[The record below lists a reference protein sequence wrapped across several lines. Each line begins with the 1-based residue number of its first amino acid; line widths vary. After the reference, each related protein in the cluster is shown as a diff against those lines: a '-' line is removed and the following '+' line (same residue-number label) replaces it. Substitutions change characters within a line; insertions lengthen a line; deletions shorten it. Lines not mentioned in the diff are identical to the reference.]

1 MAGFLFLGSPSGLPA
16 PPSQQPPPR
25 SVSDLSVRELPL
37 FPLPDVVLFPQ
48 EVLPLHIFE
57 PRYRMMVNQCI
68 DEQQPFG
75 VVLMREDTPDWRE
88 YDGMVALPYEVG
100 TTAHIRQVERLPDGR
115 INVVTLG
122 MRRFRVR
129 KLQFDMP
136 YLQGEVEM
144 FPLGQT
150 VKPVAESRLEAIR
163 RLLTSYVTLLSSIM
177 DTDIDLDQ
185 MPEDAQTLAFLTASV
200 LQLPWDDKQELLAAP
215 DLLTLLQ
222 TEQVL
227 LGRENMLLRFMHATE
242 EHVDDQV
249 VGPTGYLYPN

>member
-1 MAGFLFLGSPSGLPA
+1 MSQAGERDELDQEQGTIL
-16 PPSQQPPPR
+16 
-25 SVSDLSVRELPL
+25 LPL
-37 FPLPDVVLFPQ
+37 FPLRLVLFPGQ
-48 EVLPLHIFE
+48 VLPLHIFE

-68 DEQQPFG
+68 DERQPFG

-88 YDGMVALPYEVG
+88 YDGLVALPYDVG
-100 TTAHIRQVERLPDGR
+100 TTAQIRQVERLPDGR

-129 KLQFDMP
+129 RLQFDMP

-144 FPLGQT
+144 FPLVQT
-150 VKPVAESRLEAIR
+150 VEPVADSRLDIIR
-163 RLLTSYVTLLSSIM
+163 RLLKRYVTLLSSIM

-200 LQLPWDDKQELLAAP
+200 LQLPWDDKQALLAAP
-215 DLLTLLQ
+215 DLPSLVR
-222 TEQVL
+222 TEEVL
-227 LGRENMLLRFMHATE
+227 LGRENMLLGFMQATE
-242 EHVDDQV
+242 EHVDDKV